1 MNLEQI
7 QEMWEKDSK
16 IDPDNLHDESLK
28 IPQLHSKYY
37 TLYNTI
43 TLLRERAREQ
53 YAKVRLERYN
63 YYTGKATAEVYAE
76 EPFPYKV
83 REKDAIQRHLEA
95 DDKMN
100 KIDMKIKYYDVM
112 LKFLEEIIRA
122 VSNRTYQIKN
132 AIEWNKFQAGY
143 ESRLVRYYRRI
154 MKSFK
159 QLQEILGGVPNDGY
173 FGHPRLKI
181 ENPFS
186 PPKEKTKKTN
196 GGKGLT
202 NKLGNRATE
211 IEDMIKNMR

>member
-1 MNLEQI
+1 MDLEKI
-7 QEMWEKDSK
+7 QAMWEKDSH

-43 TLLRERAREQ
+43 TLLREKAREQ
-53 YAKVRLERYN
+53 YSKVRLERYN

-100 KIDMKIKYYDVM
+100 KIDMKIKDYDVM

-122 VSNRTYQIKN
+122 ISNRTYQIKN
-132 AIEWNKFQAGY
+132 AIEWNKFQAG
-143 ESRLVRYYRRI
+143 
-154 MKSFK
+154 
-159 QLQEILGGVPNDGY
+159 
-173 FGHPRLKI
+173 FG
-181 ENPFS
+181 
-186 PPKEKTKKTN
+186 
-196 GGKGLT
+196 
-202 NKLGNRATE
+202 
-211 IEDMIKNMR
+211 

>member
-1 MNLEQI
+1 MNLEKV
-7 QEMWEKDSK
+7 QEMWEKDSQ

-43 TLLRERAREQ
+43 TLLREKARES

-83 REKDAIQRHLEA
+83 REKDAIQRHLDA

-143 ESRLVRYYRRI
+143 
-154 MKSFK
+154 
-159 QLQEILGGVPNDGY
+159 N
-173 FGHPRLKI
+173 
-181 ENPFS
+181 
-186 PPKEKTKKTN
+186 
-196 GGKGLT
+196 
-202 NKLGNRATE
+202 
-211 IEDMIKNMR
+211 

>member
-7 QEMWEKDSK
+7 QEMWERDSR

-43 TLLRERAREQ
+43 TLLREKAREQ
-53 YAKVRLERYN
+53 YSKVRLERYN

-122 VSNRTYQIKN
+122 ISNRTYQIKN

-143 ESRLVRYYRRI
+143 
-154 MKSFK
+154 
-159 QLQEILGGVPNDGY
+159 N
-173 FGHPRLKI
+173 
-181 ENPFS
+181 
-186 PPKEKTKKTN
+186 
-196 GGKGLT
+196 
-202 NKLGNRATE
+202 
-211 IEDMIKNMR
+211 

>member
-43 TLLRERAREQ
+43 TLMREKARTQ
-53 YAKVRLERYN
+53 YSKVRLERYN

-100 KIDMKIKYYDVM
+100 KIDMKIKYYDIM
-112 LKFLEEIIRA
+112 LKFLEEVIRV

-132 AIEWNKFQAGY
+132 AIEWNKFQAG
-143 ESRLVRYYRRI
+143 
-154 MKSFK
+154 F
-159 QLQEILGGVPNDGY
+159 N
-173 FGHPRLKI
+173 
-181 ENPFS
+181 
-186 PPKEKTKKTN
+186 
-196 GGKGLT
+196 
-202 NKLGNRATE
+202 
-211 IEDMIKNMR
+211 

>member
-1 MNLEQI
+1 
-7 QEMWEKDSK
+7 MWEKDSR

-43 TLLRERAREQ
+43 TLLREKARES

-83 REKDAIQRHLEA
+83 REKDAIQRHLDA

-143 ESRLVRYYRRI
+143 
-154 MKSFK
+154 
-159 QLQEILGGVPNDGY
+159 N
-173 FGHPRLKI
+173 
-181 ENPFS
+181 
-186 PPKEKTKKTN
+186 
-196 GGKGLT
+196 
-202 NKLGNRATE
+202 
-211 IEDMIKNMR
+211 

>member
-7 QEMWEKDSK
+7 QDMWEKDSK

-53 YAKVRLERYN
+53 YNKVRLERYN

-100 KIDMKIKYYDVM
+100 KVDMKIKYYDIM
-112 LKFLEEIIRA
+112 LKFLEEIIRNI
-122 VSNRTYQIKN
+122 SGRTYQIKN

-143 ESRLVRYYRRI
+143 
-154 MKSFK
+154 
-159 QLQEILGGVPNDGY
+159 N
-173 FGHPRLKI
+173 
-181 ENPFS
+181 
-186 PPKEKTKKTN
+186 
-196 GGKGLT
+196 
-202 NKLGNRATE
+202 
-211 IEDMIKNMR
+211 

>member
-43 TLLRERAREQ
+43 TLMREKARTQ
-53 YAKVRLERYN
+53 YSKVRLERYN
-63 YYTGKATAEVYAE
+63 YYTGKAPAEAYIE

-100 KIDMKIKYYDVM
+100 KVDMKIKYYDIM
-112 LKFLEEIIRA
+112 LKFLEEVIRA

-143 ESRLVRYYRRI
+143 
-154 MKSFK
+154 
-159 QLQEILGGVPNDGY
+159 N
-173 FGHPRLKI
+173 
-181 ENPFS
+181 
-186 PPKEKTKKTN
+186 
-196 GGKGLT
+196 
-202 NKLGNRATE
+202 
-211 IEDMIKNMR
+211 

>member
-37 TLYNTI
+37 TVYNTI

-53 YAKVRLERYN
+53 FSKVRLERYN

-100 KIDMKIKYYDVM
+100 KVDMKIKYYDIM
-112 LKFLEEIIRA
+112 LKFLEEVIRA

-143 ESRLVRYYRRI
+143 
-154 MKSFK
+154 
-159 QLQEILGGVPNDGY
+159 N
-173 FGHPRLKI
+173 
-181 ENPFS
+181 
-186 PPKEKTKKTN
+186 
-196 GGKGLT
+196 
-202 NKLGNRATE
+202 
-211 IEDMIKNMR
+211 

>member
-53 YAKVRLERYN
+53 YNKVRLERYN

-83 REKDAIQRHLEA
+83 REKDAIQRHLDA

-100 KIDMKIKYYDVM
+100 NVDMKIKYYDIM
-112 LKFLEEIIRA
+112 LKFLEEVIRA

-143 ESRLVRYYRRI
+143 
-154 MKSFK
+154 
-159 QLQEILGGVPNDGY
+159 N
-173 FGHPRLKI
+173 
-181 ENPFS
+181 
-186 PPKEKTKKTN
+186 
-196 GGKGLT
+196 
-202 NKLGNRATE
+202 
-211 IEDMIKNMR
+211 

>member
-7 QEMWEKDSK
+7 QEMWQKDSV

-53 YAKVRLERYN
+53 YSKVRLERYN
-63 YYTGKATAEVYAE
+63 YYTGKAPAEVYVE

-100 KIDMKIKYYDVM
+100 KVDMKIKYYDIM
-112 LKFLEEIIRA
+112 LKFLEEVIRA

-143 ESRLVRYYRRI
+143 
-154 MKSFK
+154 
-159 QLQEILGGVPNDGY
+159 N
-173 FGHPRLKI
+173 
-181 ENPFS
+181 
-186 PPKEKTKKTN
+186 
-196 GGKGLT
+196 
-202 NKLGNRATE
+202 
-211 IEDMIKNMR
+211 

>member
-7 QEMWEKDSK
+7 QEMWERDSK

-53 YAKVRLERYN
+53 YSKVRSERYN

-112 LKFLEEIIRA
+112 LKFLEEIIRNI
-122 VSNRTYQIKN
+122 SGRTYQIKN

-143 ESRLVRYYRRI
+143 
-154 MKSFK
+154 
-159 QLQEILGGVPNDGY
+159 N
-173 FGHPRLKI
+173 
-181 ENPFS
+181 
-186 PPKEKTKKTN
+186 
-196 GGKGLT
+196 
-202 NKLGNRATE
+202 
-211 IEDMIKNMR
+211 

>member
-1 MNLEQI
+1 MDLETI
-7 QEMWEKDSK
+7 QSMWEKDSH

-43 TLLRERAREQ
+43 TLLREKAREQ
-53 YAKVRLERYN
+53 YNKVRLERYN
-63 YYTGKATAEVYAE
+63 YYTGKAPAEVYAE

-132 AIEWNKFQAGY
+132 AIEWNKFQAG
-143 ESRLVRYYRRI
+143 
-154 MKSFK
+154 
-159 QLQEILGGVPNDGY
+159 
-173 FGHPRLKI
+173 FG
-181 ENPFS
+181 
-186 PPKEKTKKTN
+186 
-196 GGKGLT
+196 
-202 NKLGNRATE
+202 
-211 IEDMIKNMR
+211 

>member
-1 MNLEQI
+1 MNLEHI

-63 YYTGKATAEVYAE
+63 YYTGKAPAEVYVE

-100 KIDMKIKYYDVM
+100 KVDMKIKYYDIM
-112 LKFLEEIIRA
+112 LKFLEEVIRA

-143 ESRLVRYYRRI
+143 
-154 MKSFK
+154 
-159 QLQEILGGVPNDGY
+159 N
-173 FGHPRLKI
+173 
-181 ENPFS
+181 
-186 PPKEKTKKTN
+186 
-196 GGKGLT
+196 
-202 NKLGNRATE
+202 
-211 IEDMIKNMR
+211 

>member
-1 MNLEQI
+1 MDLEKI
-7 QEMWEKDSK
+7 QEMWEKDSH

-43 TLLRERAREQ
+43 TLLREKAREQ
-53 YAKVRLERYN
+53 YSKVRLERYN

-83 REKDAIQRHLEA
+83 REKDAIQRHLDA

-100 KIDMKIKYYDVM
+100 RIDMKIKYYDVM

-132 AIEWNKFQAGY
+132 AIEWNKFQAG
-143 ESRLVRYYRRI
+143 
-154 MKSFK
+154 
-159 QLQEILGGVPNDGY
+159 
-173 FGHPRLKI
+173 FG
-181 ENPFS
+181 
-186 PPKEKTKKTN
+186 
-196 GGKGLT
+196 
-202 NKLGNRATE
+202 
-211 IEDMIKNMR
+211 

>member
-53 YAKVRLERYN
+53 YSKVRLERYN
-63 YYTGKATAEVYAE
+63 YYTGKAPAEVYVE

-100 KIDMKIKYYDVM
+100 KVDMKIKYYDIM
-112 LKFLEEIIRA
+112 LKFLEEVIKA

-143 ESRLVRYYRRI
+143 
-154 MKSFK
+154 
-159 QLQEILGGVPNDGY
+159 N
-173 FGHPRLKI
+173 
-181 ENPFS
+181 
-186 PPKEKTKKTN
+186 
-196 GGKGLT
+196 
-202 NKLGNRATE
+202 
-211 IEDMIKNMR
+211 